1 MRVYISGKIGEMRI
15 SRATRR
21 RFEAAEKMLQVMYPA
36 DMIVNPAGEAFQEAM
51 DVAFS
56 VSGYV
61 KVYGRILLYDLQWL
75 ERCGAIYMLEG
86 WDRSPGA
93 QAELA
98 FAHATGKQVF
108 WQSEVDARVFWD
120 TYSKA
125 CSWESV
131 WLPVGTG
138 GHSDDDVERGDG
150 EEGGRP

>member
-1 MRVYISGKIGEMRI
+1 MRVYISGKIGEMTI

-21 RFEAAEKMLQVMYPA
+21 RFEAAEEMLQGMFPA
-36 DMIVNPAGEAFQEAM
+36 DPVVNPASEAFQEAM

-56 VSGYV
+56 VNDRLKS
-61 KVYGRILLYDLQWL
+61 YGLILLYDLQWL

-98 FAHATGKQVF
+98 FAHATGKQVL

-138 GHSDDDVERGDG
+138 EHSSDG
-150 EEGGRP
+150 EGGRL